1 MIIHDVTNS
10 ETCVKLRT
18 TLSNLAD
25 YFVHHRLSL
34 DLLRSGVFIIDPSAA
49 RLRASCDIPFESP
62 FLVTLLATRALHL
75 RHKYMR

>member
-1 MIIHDVTNS
+1 MIIRDATSS

-34 DLLRSGVFIIDPSAA
+34 DLLRSGVFIIDRSF
-49 RLRASCDIPFESP
+49 SSSP
-62 FLVTLLATRALHL
+62 PG
-75 RHKYMR
+75 